1 MTNQFDA
8 IFDNPNICKIEEKF
22 AITEEASTTPGTHTY
37 LGKYPLQPPM
47 AGARGT
53 YGGELVTQGIYA
65 AWASVPD
72 PELSPHSLHSYFVK
86 AGTEELPIRWQ
97 VQEISNSRN
106 YANRYVQGFQLH
118 NNKLLFTI
126 QVSFVRNNSAAKRD
140 QVGHKD
146 GVKPLSMQRRP
157 QGNFYKY
164 KDELDSQPYFEH
176 THGLMHSYVPKE
188 YLQAESN
195 IDLRTR
201 GNAEFGFFLK
211 INDDLSK
218 AQNPTKAKVGAL
230 AFMSDL
236 FFLGTL
242 AKGLGLPIAG
252 HHFDTLN
259 FFRVS
264 LDHELFIHDID
275 FDPQQWMFID
285 YLFTS
290 LNNDR
295 VLCQV
300 QYFTLEGKM
309 VALVVQE
316 ALVYLGPK
324 IIDSVRHNSAQSST
338 EVAKL

>member
-1 MTNQFDA
+1 
-8 IFDNPNICKIEEKF
+8 
-22 AITEEASTTPGTHTY
+22 
-37 LGKYPLQPPM
+37 
-47 AGARGT
+47 
-53 YGGELVTQGIYA
+53 
-65 AWASVPD
+65 
-72 PELSPHSLHSYFVK
+72 
-86 AGTEELPIRWQ
+86 
-97 VQEISNSRN
+97 
-106 YANRYVQGFQLH
+106 
-118 NNKLLFTI
+118 
-126 QVSFVRNNSAAKRD
+126 
-140 QVGHKD
+140 
-146 GVKPLSMQRRP
+146 
-157 QGNFYKY
+157 
-164 KDELDSQPYFEH
+164 
-176 THGLMHSYVPKE
+176 
-188 YLQAESN
+188 
-195 IDLRTR
+195 
-201 GNAEFGFFLK
+201 
-211 INDDLSK
+211 
-218 AQNPTKAKVGAL
+218 
-230 AFMSDL
+230 MSDL